1 MIPSDDLQQVPTG
14 GNYKGIVKIAGQEK
28 LTKIVVNDSAD
39 QSVPRIIFVDLPDL
53 KLNCNTEPSIQVG
66 HGDLC
71 LIVTKLIKKGLLHD
85 PNQAYYPNPLPT
97 TSS

>member
-1 MIPSDDLQQVPTG
+1 M
-14 GNYKGIVKIAGQEK
+14 
-28 LTKIVVNDSAD
+28 
-39 QSVPRIIFVDLPDL
+39 LPDL